1 MAISV
6 KNLNFKV
13 SQLLRNNHLILVS
26 QSEKPVFK
34 DGKPT
39 DEKYWTAEVTTA
51 DSGFEKI
58 TVKLEGK
65 GLDISNED
73 LAIRNSKFDFVFVQF
88 IEDSAK
94 IYTDF
99 KTGEQK
105 VSAKAKA
112 IVLCNGNDEDI
123 ELN

>member
-1 MAISV
+1 MAINV
-6 KNLNFKV
+6 KNLKLTIE
-13 SQLLRNNHLILVS
+13 QLLGKGCFILVS

-39 DEKYWTAEVTTA
+39 EEKYWTAEVTTA

-88 IEDSAK
+88 VEDSAK

-112 IVLCNGNDEDI
+112 IVLYNSNDDDI

>member
-1 MAISV
+1 MGIKV
-6 KNLNFKV
+6 NNLIFTV

-39 DEKYWTAEVTTA
+39 EEKYWTAEVTTA

-73 LAIRNSKFDFVFVQF
+73 LTVRNSKFNFVFVEF
-88 IEDSAK
+88 VEDSAK

-105 VSAKAKA
+105 VSARAKA
-112 IVLCNGNDEDI
+112 IVLCNSNDDEI
-123 ELN
+123 VLN

>member
-1 MAISV
+1 MGIKV
-6 KNLNFKV
+6 NNLTFTV

-39 DEKYWTAEVTTA
+39 EEKYWTTEVTTA

-65 GLDISNED
+65 GLDVTNED
-73 LAIRNSKFDFVFVQF
+73 LAIRNSKFDFVFVRF
-88 IEDSAK
+88 IDDSAK

-99 KTGEQK
+99 KTGEQR

-112 IVLCNGNDEDI
+112 IVLCNSNDDDI